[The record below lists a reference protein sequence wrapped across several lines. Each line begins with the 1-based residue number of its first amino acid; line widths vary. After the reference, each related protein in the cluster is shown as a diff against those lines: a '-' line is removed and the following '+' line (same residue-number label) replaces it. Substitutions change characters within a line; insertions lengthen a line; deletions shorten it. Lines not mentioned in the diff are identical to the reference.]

1 MKIGTSNIIKKRKVG
16 KGRKLKMSENQIA
29 SVWYIDGNNLKH
41 SNKVIVRL
49 NYNGLDIAVLKED
62 LNYNYQEFLIK
73 DSNNEYWA
81 LGIAP
86 IKFKNF
92 ETVMKNPLAEEK
104 TYCDDI
110 LKAYKAN
117 IFKSFFD
124 NKIKN
129 GKWFNKCELEYIY
142 RYYPEIYDNAKNC
155 REQIVIQRDKEKQA
169 EEQKRIQHKKEE
181 VEKTNTIF
189 RKQLKEMKYKIFI
202 GEDVPIDEFEFYKDD
217 KYENGKTIQNSIL
230 YLAKEYGIKI
240 PLATQGFIN
249 NRLVNYNFRTG
260 EFAYKLTN
268 NKKAS
273 VKMHEYLRQIFE
285 KVKEEYKQLKKERE
299 AR

>member
-1 MKIGTSNIIKKRKVG
+1 MT
-16 KGRKLKMSENQIA
+16 ENQIA

-86 IKFKNF
+86 IKFKK
-92 ETVMKNPLAEEK
+92 M
-104 TYCDDI
+104 
-110 LKAYKAN
+110 
-117 IFKSFFD
+117 
-124 NKIKN
+124 
-129 GKWFNKCELEYIY
+129 
-142 RYYPEIYDNAKNC
+142 
-155 REQIVIQRDKEKQA
+155 
-169 EEQKRIQHKKEE
+169 QHKKEE